1 MLMTGNSASVV
12 SIVRLVTMAPTLD
25 SSNFTS
31 WKVQFGKILCPP
43 FSTSTFTNFFPAL
56 WCLAEVN
63 TGIICGCIPCL
74 IPIFHRRSALS
85 TALPA
90 PANVGANANEQSRH
104 TRKSSINSAGNARR
118 SSSNRTHR
126 KTTPK
131 NSSMDEYHAYRF
143 GDKDSDV
150 ERNEE
155 VAVLEQY
162 HIPPIISA
170 AGDVEDESDGES
182 IALRPVVWEE
192 SNVA

>member
-1 MLMTGNSASVV
+1 VEDRASVV
-12 SIVRLVTMAPTLD
+12 SIIRLVTMAPTLH
-25 SSNFTS
+25 SGNFTS
-31 WKVQFGKILCPP
+31 WKVQFGKISCPP
-43 FSTSTFTNFFPAL
+43 FSISTFYNLLPAL

-74 IPIFHRRSALS
+74 IPIFHRRSVLS
-85 TALPA
+85 PNLPA
-90 PANVGANANEQSRH
+90 LTNVDANANQQFRH
-104 TRKSSINSAGNARR
+104 TTKSSINSAGNAHR

-131 NSSMDEYHAYRF
+131 NSTSVDEYHAYRF
-143 GDKDSDV
+143 GDKNSDV

-170 AGDVEDESDGES
+170 AGEVEGESDGES